1 MVNWSW
7 IMNKI
12 FLISGIK
19 KVTLATL
26 LPKNSATTWWASRTT
41 GSQETMMVIPYDNLL
56 SEISF
61 FIASDQFVLL
71 CFNFN
76 QSIFASMFRLGSK
89 TNAGPEESLSLSPS
103 WSTKSWG
110 FKFRKGDSSFKKT
123 WMMGSVSRGPKS
135 KRWRRS
141 HTPVSNLWKE
151 VSDRYHCLIS
161 TCSVSSL
168 IVWQQGLIVCPY
180 LPPSPRKAK
189 HEMSIAILK
198 ATWSVLKKVSRGGRT
213 SVSVL
218 FLMKSLAQLAITT
231 KHLDIKIR
239 WQDIVLIQKH
249 LNASSTMNMFVLLKR
264 SRSGCHAWVEL
275 MFDLIVTSRR
285 TTEECDIPDA
295 LGEVAGSGVDQAV
308 DLRNQ
313 ILGPI

>member
-1 MVNWSW
+1 MRVEVTIWARVLVLVEERSATTFIW
-7 IMNKI
+7 EDKKVWRFTNK
-12 FLISGIK
+12 LLVISGWMWSTGHESWTRSSQYQARK

-41 GSQETMMVIPYDNLL
+41 GSQETMMVIPYENLK

-76 QSIFASMFRLGSK
+76 QSIFESMFRLGSK
-89 TNAGPEESLSLSPS
+89 INAGPEESLSLSPS

-110 FKFRKGDSSFKKT
+110 LEFRKGDPSLKKT
-123 WMMGSVSRGPKS
+123 WMIGSVSRGPKS

-141 HTPVSNLWKE
+141 HTPVSNLWRE
-151 VSDRYHCLIS
+151 VNDRNHSLIS

-180 LPPSPRKAK
+180 LSPSPRKA
-189 HEMSIAILK
+189 EQDMSIANSPPSLK

-239 WQDIVLIQKH
+239 CQD
-249 LNASSTMNMFVLLKR
+249 SSHSKAPEGFIHNEYVCATKEK
-264 SRSGCHAWVEL
+264 S
-275 MFDLIVTSRR
+275 
-285 TTEECDIPDA
+285 
-295 LGEVAGSGVDQAV
+295 
-308 DLRNQ
+308 
-313 ILGPI
+313 